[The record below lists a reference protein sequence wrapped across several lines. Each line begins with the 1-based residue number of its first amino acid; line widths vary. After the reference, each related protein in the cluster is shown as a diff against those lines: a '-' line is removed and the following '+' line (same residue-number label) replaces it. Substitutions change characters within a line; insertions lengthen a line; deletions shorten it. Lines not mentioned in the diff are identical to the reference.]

1 MPHTKAGF
9 TLLEVL
15 IALSLVSI
23 IGVFTIHQIGQS
35 QIQISQTKQNEEMQ
49 SEGRMLLI
57 ELVKNK
63 PNDMVQQGTLAPRF
77 PDIEYSSHLRNI
89 ENTPYQK
96 LVLTLTD
103 KRQQKHAQFTLEYFL
118 P

>member
-1 MPHTKAGF
+1 MPSSQQGF

-35 QIQISQTKQNEEMQ
+35 QIQLSQTKQNEEMQ
-49 SEGRMLLI
+49 YEGRLLLI
-57 ELVKNK
+57 ELIKNK
-63 PNDMVQQGTLAPRF
+63 RNNMEERGTLAPKF
-77 PDIEYSSHLRNI
+77 PDIEYSSHLRNVQDSS
-89 ENTPYQK
+89 YQK
-96 LVLTLTD
+96 LVLILTD
-103 KRQQKHAQFTLEYFL
+103 KRQKKHSQLTLEYFL

>member
-1 MPHTKAGF
+1 MPHSKQGF

-35 QIQISQTKQNEEMQ
+35 QIQLSQTKQNEEMQ
-49 SEGRMLLI
+49 YEGRMLLI
-57 ELVKNK
+57 ELIKNK
-63 PNDMVQQGTLAPRF
+63 PNDMVQQGTLAPKF
-77 PDIEYSSHLRNI
+77 PDIEYSSHLRNVQ
-89 ENTPYQK
+89 NSSYQK

-103 KRQQKHAQFTLEYFL
+103 KRQEKHSQIILEYYL